1 MVLASIMLAGAC
13 VLFIIACVLMGSAL
27 RDPEAEA
34 KFYEDGTREN
44 WWDAK

>member
-1 MVLASIMLAGAC
+1 MLFAGIMLACSGI
-13 VLFIIACVLMGSAL
+13 LLIIACALIGSAL